1 MMAERPTS
9 PSPTEANPY
18 AEILF
23 DLQPIA
29 PVVSARRVSEGRDGA
44 EGRAPCARVHLLGP
58 VRGDAVLPAGPGTLV
73 ARDLRRAGQLRGQV
87 GPPGH
92 RGAASRDP
100 GVRERAPPLG
110 AVPRCV
116 SGAAGTVS
124 SGRRGP
130 SVPLQ
135 EQAALAGC
143 HR

>member
-58 VRGDAVLPAGPGTLV
+58 VRGDAVLPVGPGTLV
-73 ARDLRRAGQLRGQV
+73 ARDLRRAGQLLWQV
-87 GPPGH
+87 GPPWL
-92 RGAASRDP
+92 RVSASSDI
-100 GVRERAPPLG
+100 VVCVLAPP
-110 AVPRCV
+110 P
-116 SGAAGTVS
+116 
-124 SGRRGP
+124 
-130 SVPLQ
+130 
-135 EQAALAGC
+135 
-143 HR
+143 